1 MAGSEQSQP
10 NRPLWLLAELT
21 YRCPLQCTYCSNPVN
36 FAAVKNELSTEE
48 WLRVLREG
56 RELGA
61 AQLGFSGGEPLLRK
75 DLEVLV
81 TEAHSLGFY
90 SNLITSGMG
99 MDETRLLALKR
110 AGLDHIQLSFQA
122 SSAELNDFIG
132 GTRSF
137 EHKKALARLIKQ
149 HDYPMVLNVV
159 IHRHNIDSIGQ
170 ILDMALEL
178 GADYVE
184 LANVQYQGW
193 AKINRAHLM
202 PSRQQV
208 ERSAAIAAE
217 YKQRVGEKMR
227 VLYVVPDYFEGRPK
241 PCMSG
246 WGKIFVVV
254 TADGAVLP
262 CHAAQ
267 DLPGMTFPT
276 VRDASLASTWFDSP
290 AFNKYRGEDWMVEPC
305 RSCPERVTD
314 FGGCR
319 CQAFLLTGDAANADP
334 TCSLSPDH
342 DIVLQAVQQAEDTAP
357 AEPVFRNVKNSKTY
371 SR

>member
-1 MAGSEQSQP
+1 MAGSEPNQP

-48 WLRVLREG
+48 WLRVLKEG

-61 AQLGFSGGEPLLRK
+61 AQLGFSGGEPLLRT

-81 TEAHSLGFY
+81 AEAHSLGFY

-178 GADYVE
+178 DADYVE

-202 PSRQQV
+202 PTREQV

-217 YKQRVGEKMR
+217 YKERVGEKMR

-246 WGKIFVVV
+246 WGKIFLVVA
-254 TADGAVLP
+254 ADGAVLP

-267 DLPGMTFPT
+267 ELPGMTYPT

-290 AFNKYRGEDWMVEPC
+290 AFNKFRGEGWMKEPC

-319 CQAFLLTGDAANADP
+319 CQAFMLTGDAANTDP
-334 TCSLSPDH
+334 VCSLSPEH
-342 DIVLQAVQQAEDTAP
+342 EIVLQAVREAEDTTP